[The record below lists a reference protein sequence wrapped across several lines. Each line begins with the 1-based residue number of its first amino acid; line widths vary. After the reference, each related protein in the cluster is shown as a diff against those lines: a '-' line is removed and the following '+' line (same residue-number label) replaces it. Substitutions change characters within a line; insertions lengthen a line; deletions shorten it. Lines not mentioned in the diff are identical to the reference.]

1 MAASCRIRRRPR
13 RPQILACLHQ
23 PIRLA
28 LELRSNL
35 ELSFYAGPCGGEDAW
50 GTNGN
55 AVGQDGMEF
64 TMNLQYAAGH
74 TGTFEMAYSCGDTSE
89 NGLAAV
95 RCSHCRTAAACLQRR
110 GSALAVR
117 VGGDRESRAGEGESC
132 NHIAKRSVAPA
143 AAPAAGCGQ
152 ADWLHVHEE
161 WRGFDIPVP

>member
-1 MAASCRIRRRPR
+1 MAAFCRIRRRPR

-55 AVGQDGMEF
+55 AVGQDGMEI

-95 RCSHCRTAAACLQRR
+95 RCSHCRTALRAAAAGLGVGGQGGR
-110 GSALAVR
+110 GSGIA
-117 VGGDRESRAGEGESC
+117 GGGG
-132 NHIAKRSVAPA
+132 
-143 AAPAAGCGQ
+143 
-152 ADWLHVHEE
+152 
-161 WRGFDIPVP
+161 

>member
-1 MAASCRIRRRPR
+1 MVAAFCRATQAKAASGHSLSP
-13 RPQILACLHQ
+13 PSG
-23 PIRLA
+23 LA
-28 LELRSNL
+28 LELRANSV
-35 ELSFYAGPCGGEDAW
+35 LSFYAGPCGGEDAW

-95 RCSHCRTAAACLQRR
+95 RCGHCRTACLQRR

-117 VGGDRESRAGEGESC
+117 VGGDRGAGAGESC
-132 NHIAKRSVAPA
+132 GDIEDHIARRSFAPA
-143 AAPAAGCGQ
+143 AAPAAGWCQ
-152 ADWLHVHEE
+152 AD
-161 WRGFDIPVP
+161 GS